1 MIRTPLWGVKVHVFQ
16 PKSIQEQ
23 DMKEDSGSFTIFK
36 NSIKGRHPAAIQSS
50 ITHST
55 AVSVRNS
62 IFWITDSRINFK

>member
-1 MIRTPLWGVKVHVFQ
+1 
-16 PKSIQEQ
+16 
-23 DMKEDSGSFTIFK
+23 MKEDSGSFNIFK
-36 NSIKGRHPAAIQSS
+36 NYIKGRHPAAIQSS